1 MQIDETILELQFFK
15 SEDGFYKSVIEISSD
30 LKNMQIEHDNFEDLV
45 NTQTNDLI
53 WENKQV
59 NKEYLALM
67 RLNFSNLKDKTP
79 QYSKKMEELDTL
91 CKELQSDVEGID
103 NQISQI
109 KNNEL
114 PMVQDVVTS
123 PDNLKKDLKK
133 KNQNLTKTY

>member
-30 LKNMQIEHDNFEDLV
+30 LKNMQIEHDNSEDLV

-67 RLNFSNLKDKTP
+67 RLNFNNLKDKTP

-114 PMVQDVVTS
+114 PMIQDVVTS